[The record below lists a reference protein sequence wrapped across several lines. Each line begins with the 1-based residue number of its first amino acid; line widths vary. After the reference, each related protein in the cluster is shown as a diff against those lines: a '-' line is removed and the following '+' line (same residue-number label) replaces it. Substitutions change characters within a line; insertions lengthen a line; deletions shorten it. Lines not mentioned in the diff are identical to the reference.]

1 MLIEMNLCG
10 WLLLSIAENCIL
22 KKRKKIMK
30 MNFKQNNIKL
40 AIAAG
45 LVIGSAGLTVPAFA
59 ASPVQ
64 KDMNVTASIAVA
76 CSVATVNVA
85 FGTYDALGA
94 NKSAPA
100 KASGSITATCTSGAS
115 GKITIDE
122 GGNKVVGAGDDPSSS
137 AAAPLRQM
145 KTAQTPAAGQSQ
157 YLQYSLHATDDISTA
172 QWNGTDGV
180 TYVSAGSDI
189 VKTVY
194 GFIPQN
200 QATAMKGSYADKV
213 EVSVTY

>member
-1 MLIEMNLCG
+1 
-10 WLLLSIAENCIL
+10 
-22 KKRKKIMK
+22 MK

-59 ASPVQ
+59 ASPA
-64 KDMNVTASIAVA
+64 KTDMDVTASIAVA
-76 CSVATVNVA
+76 CSVATVDVA

-94 NKSAPA
+94 NKTAPA

-115 GKITIDE
+115 GKITISE
-122 GGNKVVGAGDDPSSS
+122 GGNKVVGGDGDPSSTP
-137 AAAPLRQM
+137 ALPLRQM
-145 KTAQTPAAGQSQ
+145 MTDQTAGAGQSK
-157 YLQYSLHATDDISTA
+157 YLGYTLHATDNASSA
-172 QWNGTDGV
+172 QWNGTTGV
-180 TYVSAGSDI
+180 TYVSAGAAI

-194 GFIPQN
+194 GFIPPN
-200 QATAMKGSYADKV
+200 QVTAMDGSYADKV

>member
-1 MLIEMNLCG
+1 
-10 WLLLSIAENCIL
+10 
-22 KKRKKIMK
+22 MK

-59 ASPVQ
+59 SSPVQ
-64 KDMNVTASIAVA
+64 KDMDVTASIAVA
-76 CSVATVNVA
+76 CTLETLDVA
-85 FGTYDALGA
+85 FGTYDALGT
-94 NKSAPA
+94 NKTAPA

-115 GKITIDE
+115 GKITISE
-122 GGNKVVGAGDDPSSS
+122 GDNKVVGVNDAPSSTP
-137 AAAPLRQM
+137 AAPLRQM
-145 KTAQTPAAGQSQ
+145 KTAQTPSAGQSQ
-157 YLQYSLHATDDISTA
+157 YLLYSLHAADDASSA
-172 QWNGTDGV
+172 SWNGTDGV

-200 QATAMKGSYADKV
+200 QATAMKGSYADQV
-213 EVSVTY
+213 EISVTY

>member
-1 MLIEMNLCG
+1 MWMVAPIHCSKLHF
-10 WLLLSIAENCIL
+10 

-59 ASPVQ
+59 TSPLTT
-64 KDMNVTASIAVA
+64 DMNVSASIAVA
-76 CSVATVNVA
+76 CSVATQDIS
-85 FGTYDALGA
+85 FGSYDALGA
-94 NKSAPA
+94 HKTAPL

-115 GKITIDE
+115 GKITISE
-122 GGNKVVGAGDDPSSS
+122 GGNKVDGMDVGVPNSTPAL
-137 AAAPLRQM
+137 PLRQM
-145 KTAQTPAAGQSQ
+145 MTDQTAGAGQSK
-157 YLQYSLHATDDISTA
+157 YLEYTLHATDNASSD
-172 QWNGTDGV
+172 QWNGTTGV
-180 TYVSAGSDI
+180 TYVSAGAAI

-194 GFIPQN
+194 GFIPEN
-200 QATAMKGSYADKV
+200 QVTAMDGSYADKV

>member
-1 MLIEMNLCG
+1 MWMVAPIHCSKLHF
-10 WLLLSIAENCIL
+10 

-59 ASPVQ
+59 TSPLTT
-64 KDMNVTASIAVA
+64 DMNVSASIAVA
-76 CSVATVNVA
+76 CSVATADIA
-85 FGTYDALGA
+85 FGAYDALGT
-94 NKSAPA
+94 NKTAPL

-115 GKITIDE
+115 GKITISE
-122 GGNKVVGAGDDPSSS
+122 GNNKVDGNDVGVPNSTP
-137 AAAPLRQM
+137 AAPLRQM
-145 KTAQTPAAGQSQ
+145 VTDQTAGAGQSK
-157 YLQYSLHATDDISTA
+157 YLKYTLHETDDVNSI

-180 TYVSAGSDI
+180 TYVSAGAAI
-189 VKTVY
+189 AKTVY
-194 GFIPQN
+194 GFILQD
-200 QATAMKGSYADKV
+200 QVTAMDGSYADKV